1 MVFFLNK
8 LEILNS
14 KKMTIYSFSN
24 QLLKEKSPYLLQH
37 AHNPVDWYPWGE
49 LAFQKAKKE
58 DKLLLISIGYATC
71 HWCHVMERESFE
83 DSKLAEFLN
92 AHFVSVKVDREERP
106 DIDKIYMDALHAL
119 GQQGGWPLNMFVTP
133 EGKPITGGTYF
144 PPKPMY
150 GRISFSEILHGIAS
164 VWKDER
170 EKIFSSAE
178 QLTSHLEKNAVPSS
192 KGLIKMDW
200 GLEDK
205 TVSQFR
211 DTFDSLNGGFNHQPQ
226 NKFPPSMG
234 LMLLLR
240 HYKRTGEAHSLEMVE
255 KTLQKMFA
263 GGIYDQLGG
272 GISRYSTDF
281 KWLVPHFEKMLYDNS
296 LFVCALIET
305 FQITKNHQYETIVR
319 DVLAYISRDM
329 TSPEGAFFSAEDADS
344 EGVEGKFYVWSR
356 AEVIQI
362 LGKEIGELACF
373 FWDISE
379 DGNFEGSNILNRKYS
394 DEFVAKQFQINPEE
408 MREKIRTARTKLMTV
423 RSKRIRPFLDDKV
436 LTSWNALMISSFAR
450 ASRVFNDLEFEKKA
464 TRAADFIFNNLFDKT
479 GRLLRRW
486 RQGESRFPAYL
497 CDYAQLTL
505 ACLDLYET
513 TYDTKWFKKAKELSE
528 ETNRLFRNADGPYF
542 DSGNDG
548 EVLLTRNAEGYDGVE
563 PSGNSSLANAFLKL
577 HAYGLSSKF
586 YEDAQRI
593 FKSFAP
599 QIKQAGISFSAM
611 LGSLHFSFSKAKE
624 IVISGRRGEK
634 KTELLLAE
642 LRREYHPNI
651 VVSFLENGK
660 DSETEKIIPLTS
672 GRSMVNDLAT
682 AYVCEDK
689 SCKMPVQSV
698 GELRKLLT

>member
-1 MVFFLNK
+1 
-8 LEILNS
+8 
-14 KKMTIYSFSN
+14 MTIYSFSN
-24 QLLKEKSPYLLQH
+24 QLIKEKSPYLLQH

-49 LAFQKAKKE
+49 LAFKKAKKE

-92 AHFVSVKVDREERP
+92 AHFVAVKVDREERP

-150 GRISFSEILHGIAS
+150 GRISFSEILQGIAS

-170 EKIFSSAE
+170 EKIFSSAD
-178 QLTSHLEKNAVPSS
+178 QLTSHLEKIAVPSS
-192 KGLIKMDW
+192 KGYIKMDW
-200 GLEDK
+200 GLEEK

-263 GGIYDQLGG
+263 GGIYDQIGG
-272 GISRYSTDF
+272 GLSRYSTDY

-296 LFVCALIET
+296 LFVWALIET
-305 FQITKNHQYETIVR
+305 FQITKNHLYETIIR

-356 AEVIQI
+356 DEVIKI

-379 DGNFEGSNILNRKYS
+379 DGNFEGSNILNRKYT
-394 DEFVAKQFQINPEE
+394 DEFVAKKFQINPEE
-408 MREKIRTARTKLMTV
+408 MREKIKTARAKLMNV

-436 LTSWNALMISSFAR
+436 LTSWNALMISAFAR

-464 TRAADFIFNNLFDKT
+464 TRAADFIFNNLFDKN

-497 CDYAQLTL
+497 CDYSQLTL

-513 TYDTKWFKKAKELSE
+513 TYDTKWFKKATELSE

-563 PSGNSSLANAFLKL
+563 PSGNSTLANAFLKL

-593 FKSFAP
+593 FHSFAP
-599 QIKQAGISFSAM
+599 QMEQAGISFAAM
-611 LGSLHFSFSKAKE
+611 LGGLHFSLSKAKE

-634 KTELLLAE
+634 KTELLLDE

-651 VVSFLENGK
+651 VVSFLENGE
-660 DSETEKIIPLTS
+660 DIETEKIIPLTS
-672 GRSMVNDLAT
+672 GRSMVNDMAT
-682 AYVCEDK
+682 VYVCEDK

-698 GELRKLLT
+698 EELRKLLT